1 MKTFK
6 LLFPLLLILLM
17 SNVLQSNA
25 QNREERQVD
34 GFFDKI
40 NASGGIDVIVKQ
52 GDDVEIV
59 VEADADDLDEV
70 VTKLRGNELRIY
82 FNSSVFGWFQGRSAK
97 VYVTTKTIKKLS
109 ASGGADI
116 VSVGEIRSD
125 RLEVL
130 SSGGA
135 DAEVS
140 VKANRLILR
149 SSGGADIVAE
159 GEAGFLEAHASGGA
173 DIKARRLI
181 AKSVVATSSGGAD
194 VEVYVEEE
202 IEASASGGAD
212 VDYYGPGRAKKVNE
226 SGGGDVRGHQ

>member
-1 MKTFK
+1 MKTIK
-6 LLFPLLLILLM
+6 LVFPLFFILLL
-17 SNVLQSNA
+17 SNVIDSHA
-25 QNREERQVD
+25 QNREERQVN
-34 GFFDKI
+34 GFFDEI
-40 NASGGIDVIVKQ
+40 SASGGIDVIVKQ
-52 GDDVEIV
+52 GDDVEII
-59 VEADADDLDEV
+59 VEADKDDMEEV
-70 VTKLRGNELRIY
+70 VTRLKGNELRVY
-82 FNSSVFGWFQGRSAK
+82 FDSSVFSWFQNRSAK

-140 VKANRLILR
+140 VKANHLILN
-149 SSGGADIVAE
+149 SSGGADVVAE
-159 GEAGFLEAHASGGA
+159 GEADFLEAHASGGA
-173 DIKARRLI
+173 DIKARKLI
-181 AKSVVATSSGGAD
+181 AKRVVATSSGGAD

-212 VDYYGPGRAKKVNE
+212 VDYYGPGRAKKTNE
-226 SGGGDVRGHQ
+226 SGGGDVTGHD